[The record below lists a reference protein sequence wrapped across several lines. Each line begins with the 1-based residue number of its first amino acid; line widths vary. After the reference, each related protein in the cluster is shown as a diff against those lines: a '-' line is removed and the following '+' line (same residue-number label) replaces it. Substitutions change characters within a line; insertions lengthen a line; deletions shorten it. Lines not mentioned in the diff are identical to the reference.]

1 MATQRVYLFHDGD
14 VKNKKLLWNKCSGLC
29 TMTQIEVPVSEGFVI
44 TTEQCKAFITNG
56 NKMQE
61 GLIDDVKKNM
71 KIVEEQS
78 GKHFGR
84 EENPLL
90 ISVRSGAAIS
100 MPSMMDTI
108 LNLYLNDKTFLA
120 LTKLTK
126 NERFA
131 YESYRRFV
139 SMFSKIALDVPDDVY
154 DKPFNDKKE

>member
-1 MATQRVYLFHDGD
+1 
-14 VKNKKLLWNKCSGLC
+14 
-29 TMTQIEVPVSEGFVI
+29 
-44 TTEQCKAFITNG
+44 
-56 NKMQE
+56 
-61 GLIDDVKKNM
+61 M

-90 ISVRSGAAIS
+90 ISVRSGAAMS

-108 LNLYLNDKTFLA
+108 LNLCLNDKTFLA

-154 DKPFNDKKE
+154 DKPLNDKKE

>member
-1 MATQRVYLFHDGD
+1 
-14 VKNKKLLWNKCSGLC
+14 
-29 TMTQIEVPVSEGFVI
+29 
-44 TTEQCKAFITNG
+44 
-56 NKMQE
+56 
-61 GLIDDVKKNM
+61 M

-78 GKHFGR
+78 GKHFGG

-90 ISVRSGAAIS
+90 ISVRSGAAMS

-139 SMFSKIALDVPDDVY
+139 SMFSKITLDVPDDVY